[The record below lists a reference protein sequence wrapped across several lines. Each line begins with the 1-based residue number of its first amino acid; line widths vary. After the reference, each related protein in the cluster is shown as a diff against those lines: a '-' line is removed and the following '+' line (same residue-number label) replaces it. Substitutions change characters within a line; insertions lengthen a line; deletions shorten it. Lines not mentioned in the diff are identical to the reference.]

1 MTQYIVRKRERINSI
16 IIRLEILI
24 FPLKLTEKY
33 NLSLNE
39 NKNKIKKNLLKTHK
53 LTSLSA
59 LFQK

>member
-1 MTQYIVRKRERINSI
+1 MI

-24 FPLKLTEKY
+24 FPLILTEKY
-33 NLSLNE
+33 NFSLNK
-39 NKNKIKKNLLKTHK
+39 NKNKIKKNLLKTYK

>member
-1 MTQYIVRKRERINSI
+1 MARLQLRIKTI

-24 FPLKLTEKY
+24 LPLILTKKY
-33 NLSLNE
+33 NISLNKNN
-39 NKNKIKKNLLKTHK
+39 NKTKKNLPKTYK